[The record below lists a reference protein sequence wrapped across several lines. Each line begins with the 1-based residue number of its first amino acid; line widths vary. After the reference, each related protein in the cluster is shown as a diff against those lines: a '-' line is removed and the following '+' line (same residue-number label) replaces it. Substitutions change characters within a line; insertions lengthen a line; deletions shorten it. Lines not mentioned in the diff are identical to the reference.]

1 MQSHYHLRPQR
12 YYRYEIAIPVRCSAE
27 HSCISMAG
35 TDVFASFVNVSPYL
49 DRQVGE
55 MRARQNGLLSGRTGC
70 FLVHTDDTTIVG
82 SIFR

>member
-1 MQSHYHLRPQR
+1 
-12 YYRYEIAIPVRCSAE
+12 
-27 HSCISMAG
+27 MAG

-49 DRQVGE
+49 DRHVGE